1 MLVTNNLI
9 ERAGNVAVI
18 LNNVRGATVTNNTTV
33 DAGNLNTF
41 TTDRGLRIRAKNGIL
56 GLVTAGFEEIYSAG
70 FRNAAYGNYRNDPS
84 SDGVDAG
91 TDASAAAYY
100 LDSDI
105 WIGTVDVGAFESE
118 VLVEGYVRGD
128 RPL

>member
-1 MLVTNNLI
+1 MLGV
-9 ERAGNVAVI
+9 
-18 LNNVRGATVTNNTTV
+18 
-33 DAGNLNTF
+33 
-41 TTDRGLRIRAKNGIL
+41 
-56 GLVTAGFEEIYSAG
+56 VTAGFEEIYSAG

-105 WIGTVDVGAFESE
+105 RIGTVDVGAFESE
-118 VLVEGYVRGD
+118 VLVEGYVRAD
-128 RPL
+128 RLL